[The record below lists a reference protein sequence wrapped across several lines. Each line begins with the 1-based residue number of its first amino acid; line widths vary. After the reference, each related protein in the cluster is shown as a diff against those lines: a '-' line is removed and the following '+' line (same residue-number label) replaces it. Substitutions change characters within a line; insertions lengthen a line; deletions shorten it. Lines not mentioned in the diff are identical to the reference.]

1 METDSH
7 FARLLADLPESLARD
22 ETFVSELK
30 SIAKVVSVNKG
41 DYLLRTGELCQ
52 DAYFINKGL
61 FINLYVS
68 EKGDECVTGFSSDYM
83 YPFLS
88 AIGYFT
94 QAPSEFEIKALESGE
109 LLQFSRTHI
118 EDLSLRY
125 PLFASYYQ
133 NAMLTIISKLYSM
146 FAIRQ
151 SCTAEEFIE
160 YLYNHYMWIMQR
172 VPDKYIAQYMGIS
185 NAWYCKLKKR
195 IFN

>member
-1 METDSH
+1 METDCH
-7 FARLLADLPESLARD
+7 LAKLLADLPESLARD
-22 ETFVSELK
+22 EVFVGELSNITK
-30 SIAKVVSVNKG
+30 VIAVDKG
-41 DYLLRTGELCQ
+41 DYLLRTGEICQ

-68 EKGDECVTGFSSDYM
+68 EKGDECVTGFSSDYL

-109 LLQFSRTHI
+109 LLR
-118 EDLSLRY
+118 LSLRY

-151 SCTAEEFIE
+151 SCTAEEFIK

>member
-1 METDSH
+1 METDCH
-7 FARLLADLPESLARD
+7 LAKLLADLPESLARD
-22 ETFVSELK
+22 EVFVGELSNITK
-30 SIAKVVSVNKG
+30 VIAVDKG
-41 DYLLRTGELCQ
+41 DYLLRTGEICQ

-68 EKGDECVTGFSSDYM
+68 EKGDECVTGFSSDYL

-109 LLQFSRTHI
+109 LLRLSRTHI

-133 NAMLTIISKLYSM
+133 NAMLTIISPSVSPVRLKNSSNI
-146 FAIRQ
+146 FIITTCG
-151 SCTAEEFIE
+151 SCNVSPTSILLSIWGSVMHGTA
-160 YLYNHYMWIMQR
+160 
-172 VPDKYIAQYMGIS
+172 S
-185 NAWYCKLKKR
+185 
-195 IFN
+195 

>member
-1 METDSH
+1 MKGDPR
-7 FARLLADLPESLARD
+7 FARLLADIPEALARN
-22 ETFVSELK
+22 EVFVSELEDH
-30 SIAKVVSVNKG
+30 AKIIYVKKG
-41 DYLLRTGELCQ
+41 DYLLRSGELCQ

-61 FINLYVS
+61 FINLYIN
-68 EKGDECVTGFSSDYM
+68 EKGNECVTGFASDNQ

-94 QAPSEFEIKALESGE
+94 QAPSDFEIKAIESGE
-109 LLQFSRTHI
+109 LLCFSRTQI

-125 PLFASYYQ
+125 PLFASCYQ
-133 NAMLTIISKLYSM
+133 NIMLTIISKLYTM

-151 SCTAEEFIE
+151 STTAEEFIK
-160 YLYNHYMWIMQR
+160 YLYTHYMWIINR

>member
-1 METDSH
+1 METDDH
-7 FARLLADLPESLARD
+7 LAKLLADLPESLARD
-22 ETFVSELK
+22 EVFVSELK
-30 SIAKVVSVNKG
+30 NITTVVAVDKG
-41 DYLLRTGELCQ
+41 DYLLRTGEICQ

-68 EKGDECVTGFSSDYM
+68 EKGDECVTGFSSDYQ

-94 QAPSEFEIKALESGE
+94 QAPSEFEIKALEAGE
-109 LLQFSRTHI
+109 LLKLSRTHI

-151 SCTAEEFIE
+151 SCTAEEFIK
-160 YLYNHYMWIMQR
+160 YLYNHYGSVR
-172 VPDKYIAQYMGIS
+172 APG
-185 NAWYCKLKKR
+185 L
-195 IFN
+195 